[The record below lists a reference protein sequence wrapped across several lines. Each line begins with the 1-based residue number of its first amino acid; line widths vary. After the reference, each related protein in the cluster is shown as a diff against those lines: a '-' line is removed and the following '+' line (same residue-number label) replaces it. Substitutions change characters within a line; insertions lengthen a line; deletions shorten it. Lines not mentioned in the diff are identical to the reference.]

1 MGANLT
7 KEEIRQILNKNLV
20 NPSINKEQK
29 YPRIEYKI
37 NYRLNFDEK
46 KNPSSDNNEKENEVN
61 GENDSF
67 ILSDDPDYDINNPL
81 LDVKDVSKFPY
92 SQIGTITVKF
102 PVREEI
108 FVYTCFL
115 IHSNAVVTLA
125 SNLESK
131 SKGGKAKS
139 IVTSFSEEKVT
150 WENIFIQG
158 EEIPNENSEEDK
170 IPIDSLENLSSK
182 LAVIIYKDDISNE
195 WLGVEGGKKLV
206 FEGREKFAVFSLK
219 EENDNNIIT
228 IDEKNKDKKPK
239 LREIPINYENPFF
252 DAQI

>member
-37 NYRLNFDEK
+37 NYLLNFDEE
-46 KNPSSDNNEKENEVN
+46 KNPSSDKNEKENEVN

-125 SNLESK
+125 SNLER
-131 SKGGKAKS
+131 
-139 IVTSFSEEKVT
+139 KV
-150 WENIFIQG
+150 
-158 EEIPNENSEEDK
+158 K
-170 IPIDSLENLSSK
+170 
-182 LAVIIYKDDISNE
+182 
-195 WLGVEGGKKLV
+195 VERQNQL
-206 FEGREKFAVFSLK
+206 
-219 EENDNNIIT
+219 
-228 IDEKNKDKKPK
+228 
-239 LREIPINYENPFF
+239 
-252 DAQI
+252 

>member
-1 MGANLT
+1 M
-7 KEEIRQILNKNLV
+7 
-20 NPSINKEQK
+20 
-29 YPRIEYKI
+29 
-37 NYRLNFDEK
+37 
-46 KNPSSDNNEKENEVN
+46 
-61 GENDSF
+61 
-67 ILSDDPDYDINNPL
+67 
-81 LDVKDVSKFPY
+81 
-92 SQIGTITVKF
+92 
-102 PVREEI
+102 
-108 FVYTCFL
+108 
-115 IHSNAVVTLA
+115 
-125 SNLESK
+125 
-131 SKGGKAKS
+131 
-139 IVTSFSEEKVT
+139 TSFSEEKVK